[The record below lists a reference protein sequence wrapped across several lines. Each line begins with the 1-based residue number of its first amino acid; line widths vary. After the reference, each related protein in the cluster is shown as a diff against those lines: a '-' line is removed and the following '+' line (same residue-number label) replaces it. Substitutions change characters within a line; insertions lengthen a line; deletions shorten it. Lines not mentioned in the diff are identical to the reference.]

1 MRNQWIARVAA
12 VLVLLGMVGTAAAE
26 ERPSPRP
33 LSAAVLQQAIR
44 EHAAATRQGRPI
56 KSGTPPARKDS
67 VWNGAAIGAA
77 VGATGG
83 SLAIVAASGGSDD
96 VPAAMMKV
104 SPLGAAVGALVGIAV
119 DALF

>member
-1 MRNQWIARVAA
+1 MSNRRTAVTAA
-12 VLVLLGMVGTAAAE
+12 AIVILGMAGAAAAE
-26 ERPSPRP
+26 ERPAPRP
-33 LSAAVLQQAIR
+33 FSPAALQQAVR
-44 EHAAATRQGRPI
+44 ERAATNRQQNKPA
-56 KSGTPPARKDS
+56 PAARKDS

-77 VGATGG
+77 VGAVGG

-104 SPLGAAVGALVGIAV
+104 SPLGAGIGALIGVAV